1 MTTQKDCSKS
11 NELFKIQSLSE
22 SIGLLI
28 EFKHC
33 FAHSS
38 TYGLFNIIKIIKNQF
53 KILVNNPSILN
64 ALYIILLE
72 DHLLLEKNILNIF
85 QYI

>member
-38 TYGLFNIIKIIKNQF
+38 TYGLFNIIIIIKNQF
-53 KILVNNPSILN
+53 KIPVNNPSILN
-64 ALYIILLE
+64 GIINKMLFILYYLKIIFSWR
-72 DHLLLEKNILNIF
+72 KTF
-85 QYI
+85 